1 MPRFTRQPSATKNKI
16 KAPAKTAINPHGS
29 VVAVVLDVSEL
40 VPVSVVIVAVL
51 VVVAV
56 VVSVVVSV
64 VVLMMVVVLD
74 VAELVPVSVVV
85 VAVLVVVAVVVSVVA
100 SPNTYAEPESV
111 PWSSSHRPPPPRG
124 PRRSSRPPRNRSSR
138 IGPHHHAGPVGAHGH
153 RGTEVVVIGPI
164 TRHKLQQPLAG
175 GPVEHVRGARI
186 GALVVVKFAPHHH
199 AGPVGAHGH
208 RGTETVVSSPIT
220 RHKLQQP
227 LAGGPVEHVRGAG
240 RSPGRR
246 PCLPPPRGLGDA
258 FRRIPC
264 LRLLSMIPLW
274 CFPRILFLRGFP
286 I

>member
-100 SPNTYAEPESV
+100 SPNTYAEPAAPSLATSFSSLSPVAPSSTYAEPESV
-111 PWSSSHRPPPPRG
+111 PWSSSNLLPTTTRAP
-124 PRRSSRPPRNRSSR
+124 SELT
-138 IGPHHHAGPVGAHGH
+138 A
-153 RGTEVVVIGPI
+153 TEEP
-164 TRHKLQQPLAG
+164 KL
-175 GPVEHVRGARI
+175 
-186 GALVVVKFAPHHH
+186 
-199 AGPVGAHGH
+199 
-208 RGTETVVSSPIT
+208 S
-220 RHKLQQP
+220 
-227 LAGGPVEHVRGAG
+227 
-240 RSPGRR
+240 
-246 PCLPPPRGLGDA
+246 
-258 FRRIPC
+258 
-264 LRLLSMIPLW
+264 
-274 CFPRILFLRGFP
+274 
-286 I
+286 

>member
-138 IGPHHHAGPVGAHGH
+138 RRPHHSPQASAASRRWPPHGH

-258 FRRIPC
+258 FR
-264 LRLLSMIPLW
+264 SA
-274 CFPRILFLRGFP
+274 FLRISLNCP
-286 I
+286 SKLL

>member
-56 VVSVVVSV
+56 VVSVVVSHV
-64 VVLMMVVVLD
+64 RGAGLG
-74 VAELVPVSVVV
+74 A
-85 VAVLVVVAVVVSVVA
+85 LVVVS
-100 SPNTYAEPESV
+100 
-111 PWSSSHRPPPPRG
+111 
-124 PRRSSRPPRNRSSR
+124 